1 MDGILSLFIII
12 PFVGFIVSLLIPEKN
27 EKLISGVAMFAT
39 GLQLASTLG
48 FLAYWVMAKFP
59 TLNIKEQSLYKSGHY
74 EFFIDLY
81 FDKVTATYLL
91 VGAILTFLIATYSQY
106 YLHREKGYRRFF
118 NTILFFYLGYN
129 ITIFSGNFETL
140 FIGWEILGISS
151 FLLIAFYRD
160 RYLPVRNAFKVFSIY
175 RLGDIG
181 MILAMWMSHHLWH
194 HNITF
199 AELNNYAVVDHTVS
213 DHLYLGVFISLMIML
228 SAMVKSAQFP
238 FTSWLPRAMEGPTP
252 SSAIFY
258 SSLSVH
264 IGVFML
270 LRTFHF
276 WEHMVG
282 IRVLI
287 GLLGLTTSIAA
298 TFSGRVQSS
307 IKSQVAYSSAAQI
320 GIIFIEVALGLETLA
335 LIHFASNAFLR
346 SYQLLVSPSVV
357 TYLIREKFFNY
368 QPTVAKIE
376 PAWLKKLKYSLYV
389 FSVREWHLDSF
400 MFRFL
405 WNPFKKLG
413 RLFGFFNTKM
423 ALGLLPIF
431 ILGVYLYHNQQYLPK
446 PVLNMLPTI
455 FAFIGFLM
463 ILRAFV
469 ERKYPTNSWWL
480 TVFSHFW
487 IALAVLYNELFDYSH
502 TAIYLSGVVVSA
514 LVGYGSLRY
523 LLKREPGTDLNGFY
537 GHSFEYE
544 KLSGVFLLSCLG
556 LAGFP
561 ITTTFL
567 GEDLL
572 YSHIQLNQ
580 FFLALF
586 VSMSFIFSGLALI
599 RMYARLFLGPHIKTY
614 HQVGH
619 RSS

>member
-1 MDGILSLFIII
+1 MDTILALFIII
-12 PFVGFIVSLLIPEKN
+12 PFVGFVTSLLIPEKN
-27 EKLISGVAMFAT
+27 EKLISGVAVFAT
-39 GLQLASTLG
+39 GMQLFSTLV
-48 FLAYWVMAKFP
+48 FLVYWVIAKFP
-59 TLNIKEQSLYKSGHY
+59 TLNIKEQSIYQSGHY

-118 NTILFFYLGYN
+118 NTVLFFYLGYN

-140 FIGWEILGISS
+140 FIGWEILGVSS

-199 AELNNYAVVDHTVS
+199 AELNNYAVVDHTLNE
-213 DHLYLGVFISLMIML
+213 HLYLSVLISFMILL
-228 SAMVKSAQFP
+228 SAAVKSAQFP

-264 IGVFML
+264 IGVFVL
-270 LRTFHF
+270 LRTFSF
-276 WEHMVG
+276 WEHLVG

-287 GLLGLTTSIAA
+287 GLLGLATSIAA

-335 LIHFASNAFLR
+335 LIHFTSNAFLR

-368 QPTVAKIE
+368 MPSTPRQD
-376 PAWLKKLKYSLYV
+376 PAWLTRIKYSLYV

-413 RLFGFFNTKM
+413 RLFSFFNIKF
-423 ALGLLPIF
+423 ALSLLPIYIAGIF
-431 ILGVYLYHNQQYLPK
+431 FYHNQQYLSSW
-446 PVLNMLPTI
+446 VLGMLPTT
-455 FAFIGFLM
+455 FAMIGFLM

-469 ERKYPTNSWWL
+469 ERNKPVNSWWL
-480 TVFSHFW
+480 VVFSHFW

-514 LVGYGSLRY
+514 MVGYASLRY

-537 GHSFEYE
+537 GHSYEYE

-572 YSHIQLNQ
+572 YSHIQIDQ

-586 VSMSFIFSGLALI
+586 VSMSFVFSGLALI
-599 RMYARLFLGPHIKTY
+599 RMYARLFLGPHVKTY